1 MQNQFE
7 AMSISPNSVGSPGS
21 TPGHGHKGHRAKRVF
36 HPDGSGMGAVRP
48 PVGTVDSSPQVPA
61 VRHPMVQPPMQ
72 QPAPAQ
78 HQPQPQPLPQQPKSR
93 IDPNQIPS
101 PIQVQEQDQQ
111 MFAAQDYGTCSKG
124 AIPLSTTQVR
134 VIDQGN
140 CNPRFM
146 RVNTTQ
152 VPAADTLLEQSHLPM
167 ALVVQPLA
175 KLRPDEE
182 AIPVIEMQKEGP
194 VRCRRCKGYLNPW
207 CVFTD
212 GGRKFVCNLCGFDSD
227 VPDEYFCNLDMSGRR
242 TDYEYR
248 PELRNG
254 TVEYIVPEDYWAKK
268 PQPIHYL
275 FAVDVSLNAVQ
286 SGMLASFCQG
296 LSSILYG
303 DDAANRLP
311 EGAKIGLVT
320 FDRSMHFYNLKPT
333 LEQAQLMVVSD
344 VHDVFVPLHEGLF
357 VDPEES
363 RAVISDL
370 LSNLPNFYAEN
381 RAVEAVLGTVVSGAL
396 SAMKDC
402 GGKLVVFQ
410 SVLPTKGPGSLRVRE
425 HGKRTAE
432 EEKTL
437 LTAQN
442 DSYHKWATD
451 LVNAG
456 ICADLWLFPL
466 RAHVDVTTI
475 GQLSS
480 ITGGDTH
487 YMPNFTY
494 TRDSAKLAFDLRHS
508 LTRQTGYNGVLRVR
522 CSNGLTIHEQFG
534 NFHMKNNTDI
544 ELAGIDEDK
553 AISFMVKHD
562 DKLDP
567 KMDASFQ
574 CAMLYTTATGERRV
588 RVINLSLPVTDNI
601 GSLFRNSQMDVTINV
616 LMKQAITLAGSKS
629 TQQLRDELTD
639 KCVKILTAYRKHC
652 AYSSSPGQLILPDS
666 FKLFPLYTLGMLKST
681 ALKSCANL
689 DIDTR
694 VHHMRRIKSLGIL
707 ELMVLLY
714 PRLIPIGHLHEYI
727 GQPGPSSN
735 IQLPASM
742 RISYERLRR
751 DEAYLLENGQDLYIW
766 LGRDISPDNLKAIF
780 GTDDIR
786 QVDSRQPA
794 LPNIDSPESVQI
806 RKIIGAIQ
814 SQRAWNMPVRIVRQQ
829 LDMELDFANLLA
841 EDKNNDQMSY
851 VDFLCV
857 VHRQI
862 QNEITQEKQDS
873 IMASASYWSHR
884 Y

>member
-1 MQNQFE
+1 MQPYPIRPPQGQTARPPPGPIPYGQPRPPYTTPAVARPRPLPSPANTMQNQFE

-134 VIDQGN
+134 VIDQ
-140 CNPRFM
+140 
-146 RVNTTQ
+146 
-152 VPAADTLLEQSHLPM
+152 DTLLEQSHLPM

-175 KLRPDEE
+175 TLRPDEE

-227 VPDEYFCNLDMSGRR
+227 VPDEYFCNLDISGRR

-254 TVEYIVPEDYWAKK
+254 TIEYIVPEDYWSKK

-296 LSSILYG
+296 LSSILYD

-363 RAVISDL
+363 RAIISDL

-396 SAMKDC
+396 SAMKEC

-432 EEKTL
+432 EEMTL

-456 ICADLWLFPL
+456 ICADLWFFPL
-466 RAHVDVTTI
+466 RAHVELATI

-487 YMPNFTY
+487 YMPNFNY

-616 LMKQAITLAGSKS
+616 LMKQAITMAGSKS

-714 PRLIPIGHLHEYI
+714 PRLIPIGHLHEY
-727 GQPGPSSN
+727 
-735 IQLPASM
+735 
-742 RISYERLRR
+742 
-751 DEAYLLENGQDLYIW
+751 
-766 LGRDISPDNLKAIF
+766 
-780 GTDDIR
+780 
-786 QVDSRQPA
+786 PA